1 MMRMELIG
9 APIVVGVD
17 ESETAQRAL
26 RAAIDLASALGHD
39 LVVVSAFQPQRQSEL
54 MAVHR
59 DAPPDVLWRLQ
70 PNSAV
75 QLLLDEAREQAEA
88 AGVAVECVARKGAAA
103 DVTERCPESL
113 GERWRALPA
122 RPWPAG
128 SSRSPHSVSSSATR
142 PARTAGW
149 SSTTSVRAGLSAT
162 RKPGDCALSRRL
174 AATSEGGGRP
184 PPRCPLGGEPW
195 PVDLPSAAIHR
206 NAAG

>member
-1 MMRMELIG
+1 MTGCHCALTVRPMMRMELIG

-54 MAVHR
+54 MAVQR

-75 QLLLDEAREQAEA
+75 QLLLDEAREQADA

-103 DVTERCPESL
+103 GVIVEVAAERQAGLVIVGNRGMRGPRRLRGSVPNDVSH
-113 GERWRALPA
+113 RAPC
-122 RPWPAG
+122 
-128 SSRSPHSVSSSATR
+128 SVLIVD
-142 PARTAGW
+142 TAGA
-149 SSTTSVRAGLSAT
+149 V
-162 RKPGDCALSRRL
+162 
-174 AATSEGGGRP
+174 AA
-184 PPRCPLGGEPW
+184 
-195 PVDLPSAAIHR
+195 
-206 NAAG
+206 